1 MKAIDIARKLAA
13 LEQAEDACRAYTLAI
28 HENSGQDPALD
39 MEAALYILEHEG
51 DYKISYTCFRNLY
64 NQGHFREDVLAV
76 MTEAFYAPNEADLRE
91 RYARNCDLLKK
102 YPYCFREDF
111 VPFEDLPIRFYPYDD
126 DGYLPFFPAEER
138 FGDYIN
144 FENPV
149 VSRNF
154 FQDLEKPVLAED
166 VYSQYELEYLCDNV
180 RRSEYVGR
188 ENHVYLHY
196 TSWAVFCAH
205 LQCLN
210 MGPLLREKKPV
221 FLAEEEISQ
230 YPIDFK
236 ERFGIDYSKYPLK
249 AVGIREIKKMIWHT
263 QLSTHNGGDFFN
275 EVFDSHP
282 NLLFYSSLLFSN
294 VEEVTESVENSLHQV
309 KNQRD
314 LRNIFCVWPYRLAK
328 QLHEMKNR
336 TAKDI
341 LVALYLRDKDKNPLL
356 DERSRIVPALFFQPH
371 FENLKYDLRVDKET
385 QAAILVSDDYEALRN
400 SPILQEFKY
409 IKTFTPMRRFTTS
422 YGAAVKFMDMQAKEE
437 SEDGK
442 KRVFDDGLFN
452 RVLNRSFMLNGQ
464 DRLYKD
470 SVLVRFEDGKLNPRA
485 TFTALA
491 AFLDIPYTES
501 LTYCSNGEERDP
513 ESYDGNVRGFDP
525 AAIYKKYDEYANDS
539 ERYFLEFF
547 LRDAYE
553 YYGYDFQ
560 YYDGAPVD
568 QEKLMDLIDHFTTV
582 NSFIRRTWMK
592 LVRETVTSVENLDLD
607 GTKEISPEEQ
617 EKREAYIQ
625 FETERIVEGYVEKI
639 VANRR
644 ENAKILLRGLRFV
657 NPQGQPLRMMPKLKL
672 DPALLEQPLYH

>member
-371 FENLKYDLRVDKET
+371 FENLKYDLRVDEET

-409 IKTFTPMRRFTTS
+409 IKTFTPMRRPTTS
-422 YGAAVKFMDMQAKEE
+422 YGATVKFSYNSTLTTNQ
-437 SEDGK
+437 DGK
-442 KRVFDDGLFN
+442 RSILNDPILQ
-452 RVLNRSFMLNGQ
+452 RLLNRSFMVDWQ
-464 DRLYKD
+464 DRLYMD
-470 SVLVRFEDGKLNPRA
+470 SVLVRFEDGKLNPKA

-491 AFLDIPYTES
+491 AFLDLPYTES
-501 LTYCSNGEERDP
+501 MTYCSLKGELNP
-513 ESYDGNVRGFDP
+513 ESLAGNDLGFST
-525 AAIYKKYDEYANDS
+525 AAIYRTYDDYANDD
-539 ERYFLEFF
+539 ERYFLEYFM
-547 LRDAYE
+547 RDVYE
-553 YYGYDFQ
+553 YYGYEFK

-568 QEKLMDLIDHFTTV
+568 EQKVEELIQGFSTIDHYIRDSWQRNVLPTTEVTTEGKAANPAQREGALNMVLENRIAQV
-582 NSFIRRTWMK
+582 N
-592 LVRETVTSVENLDLD
+592 
-607 GTKEISPEEQ
+607 
-617 EKREAYIQ
+617 
-625 FETERIVEGYVEKI
+625 
-639 VANRR
+639 ANRLR
-644 ENAKILLRGLRFV
+644 TAKFLLGNPFFV
-657 NPQGQPLRMMPKLKL
+657 NKNGQPLHMMPKLEL
-672 DPALLEQPLYH
+672 DPTLLEQPLYH